1 MKILLTSDWSI
12 GNINGVVVSIMNLYN
27 ELKKDGH
34 DVRILTLSKKMNPML
49 METSILWDLF
59 GIKFYPDLRAT
70 FAINSRI
77 LKNS

>member
-49 METSILWDLF
+49 METSIL
-59 GIKFYPDLRAT
+59 
-70 FAINSRI
+70 
-77 LKNS
+77 

>member
-34 DVRILTLSKKMNPML
+34 DVRILTLSK
-49 METSILWDLF
+49 
-59 GIKFYPDLRAT
+59 R
-70 FAINSRI
+70 
-77 LKNS
+77 